1 MYLDPPPM
9 RMYGWSTR
17 EALAERGEL
26 IGLVPRFTRNSKGTR
41 GPEALLWKSSCDK
54 IHANTH
60 TILFYASIYITI
72 AVMENAVMTYEQAL
86 ADAGSAFL
94 LRKKLKSK
102 ELHKLSRGAYSKVEH
117 PDPLVL
123 AHVLYPEAVV
133 TMDSA
138 LYAHGLTDV
147 IPDEVHLATSR
158 SSTRIARPGYR
169 QYFTEGS
176 LLAPG
181 AVDIAWDGGTARMY
195 NRERML
201 VEVMRRQASLPLDY
215 YKEVMGF
222 YRKIVDDLDIALVED
237 YMALFKRNDFMFDIL
252 QREVL

>member
-1 MYLDPPPM
+1 MVLFNESDY
-9 RMYGWSTR
+9 
-17 EALAERGEL
+17 
-26 IGLVPRFTRNSKGTR
+26 
-41 GPEALLWKSSCDK
+41 
-54 IHANTH
+54 NT
-60 TILFYASIYITI
+60 IV
-72 AVMENAVMTYEQAL
+72 VMDNAVMTYEQAL

-94 LRKKLKSK
+94 LKKKLESK
-102 ELHKLSRGAYSKVEH
+102 ELHKLTRGAYSKIEH

-123 AHVLYPEAVV
+123 AHVLYPEAVI

-138 LYAHGLTDV
+138 LYAHDLTDV

-169 QYFTEGS
+169 QYFTEDA
-176 LLAPG
+176 LLTPG
-181 AVDIAWDGGTARMY
+181 TMDVERDGGTARMY

-215 YKEVMGF
+215 YKEVISS
-222 YRKIVDDLDIALVED
+222 YRKIADELDIALDED
-237 YMALFKRNDFMFDIL
+237 YMALFKKNDFMFDIL